1 MKVTIIEKK
10 DGLLEIEFEDKVL
23 PNALLSVLMK
33 NKVDA
38 YTFEP
43 HPLLPGYRLHIEADK
58 PEKELEKA
66 IKSVEDDWNKL
77 GKELK
82 SKVKPAS
89 GKEKKTGKKK

>member
-1 MKVTIIEKK
+1 MKVTILEKK

-23 PNALLSVLMK
+23 PQALLSVLMK

-66 IKSVEDDWNKL
+66 IKTVEEDWEKF
-77 GKELK
+77 GKELR
-82 SKVKPAS
+82 SKIKPS
-89 GKEKKTGKKK
+89 GKEKKARKK